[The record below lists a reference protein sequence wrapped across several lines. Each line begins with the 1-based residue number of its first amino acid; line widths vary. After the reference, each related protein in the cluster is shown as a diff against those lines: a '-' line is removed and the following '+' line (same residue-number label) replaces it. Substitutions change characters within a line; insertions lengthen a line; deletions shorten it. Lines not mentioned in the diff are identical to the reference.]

1 MKIQELNVD
10 FICIKRY
17 YLRHLQTHID
27 VHLCFF
33 IVLFALNNKFCV
45 LKIARVRNTFI
56 IEGNAKKNSERKK
69 ELINYCSC
77 TDRLSDEVIIQQ
89 FDATIRQ
96 CNV

>member
-17 YLRHLQTHID
+17 YLRHLQTHIN
-27 VHLCFF
+27 VHIYFF
-33 IVLFALNNKFCV
+33 YRFFALINKFCV
-45 LKIARVRNTFI
+45 LKIDRVRNAFI
-56 IEGNAKKNSERKK
+56 IEGRAKTNFERKK